1 MGPSLLGGDAE
12 LSHLLLQVL
21 AVHAELLGG
30 ARDVA
35 AVAAQRLGEEVAL
48 ERLDHAFLRLAERAG
63 YGRGGCLCRRS
74 PEEIGRGDLG
84 AGREQERLLDGG
96 AQLAHVPL
104 PLVDETGAERVAGE
118 RLHLAPEAL

>member
-1 MGPSLLGGDAE
+1 MASGWRCSRRPSRRDAGPRTRCTVRRSSCMGPSLLGGDAE
-12 LSHLLLQVL
+12 LSRLLLQVL

-63 YGRGGCLCRRS
+63 YGRGGRLCRRS
-74 PEEIGRGDLG
+74 PEEIGRGEL
-84 AGREQERLLDGG
+84 
-96 AQLAHVPL
+96 
-104 PLVDETGAERVAGE
+104 
-118 RLHLAPEAL
+118 